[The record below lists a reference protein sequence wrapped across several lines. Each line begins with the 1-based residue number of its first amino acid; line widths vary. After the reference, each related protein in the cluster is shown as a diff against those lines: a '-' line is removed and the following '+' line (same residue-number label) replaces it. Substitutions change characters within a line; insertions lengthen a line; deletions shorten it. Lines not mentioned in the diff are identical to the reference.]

1 MYKTK
6 VIDDKLVVTIEVDS
20 EMISR
25 ASFNDTAIVVNAG
38 DALKSIGDSLLTK
51 NERGLTLIDKML
63 DDALI
68 YAIKNGLEGIDPIED
83 DERSEGC

>member
-6 VIDDKLVVTIEVDS
+6 VIDDKLVVTIEVDR

-25 ASFNDTAIVVNAG
+25 ASFNDTAKVVNAG

-68 YAIKNGLEGIDPIED
+68 YAIKNGLEGVDPIED